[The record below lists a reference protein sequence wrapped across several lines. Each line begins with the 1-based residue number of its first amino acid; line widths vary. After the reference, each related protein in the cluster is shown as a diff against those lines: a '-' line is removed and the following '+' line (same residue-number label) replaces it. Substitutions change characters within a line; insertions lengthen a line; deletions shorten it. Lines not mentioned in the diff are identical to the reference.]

1 LEYRAGLLAKGGSS
15 RRLEDSEHHRTSK
28 TITSRDG
35 VSVSMHQ
42 SRAGYLS
49 PLSRAMN
56 REWQGHGQDLAWSF
70 VVSFQEQLWDWA
82 VRIRARE
89 RNDEP

>member
-42 SRAGYLS
+42 SRMRVNVQFI
-49 PLSRAMN
+49 PP
-56 REWQGHGQDLAWSF
+56 
-70 VVSFQEQLWDWA
+70 QL
-82 VRIRARE
+82 
-89 RNDEP
+89 

>member
-1 LEYRAGLLAKGGSS
+1 LEYTAGLLAKGGSS

-42 SRAGYLS
+42 SRVTL
-49 PLSRAMN
+49 L
-56 REWQGHGQDLAWSF
+56 F
-70 VVSFQEQLWDWA
+70 
-82 VRIRARE
+82 
-89 RNDEP
+89 RNCPIA

>member
-42 SRAGYLS
+42 S
-49 PLSRAMN
+49 P
-56 REWQGHGQDLAWSF
+56 
-70 VVSFQEQLWDWA
+70 
-82 VRIRARE
+82 
-89 RNDEP
+89 